1 MSTQSHHDEQLAQLV
16 ESMNR
21 LEARTDVA
29 LSRQEQRLEELT
41 RRVGEQIVNI
51 REHDTRIAGITLSL
65 SKTRAAAAAAATG
78 LESLRVETRQAIGDL
93 KPRNLAAWVAV
104 AVAAL
109 ALVITPMLTALM
121 TR

>member
-1 MSTQSHHDEQLAQLV
+1 MSTHSHHDDQLTQLF
-16 ESMNR
+16 ESMIR

-29 LSRQEQRLEELT
+29 LSRQEQRLEELA
-41 RRVGEQIVNI
+41 RRVGEQVVTL
-51 REHDTRIAGITLSL
+51 REHDTRMAGIALSL
-65 SKTRAAAAAAATG
+65 SKTRAAATAAATG
-78 LESLRVETRQAIGDL
+78 LESLRAETRQAIGDL

-109 ALVITPMLTALM
+109 ALVLTPMLTALM

>member
-1 MSTQSHHDEQLAQLV
+1 MAGI
-16 ESMNR
+16 
-21 LEARTDVA
+21 A
-29 LSRQEQRLEELT
+29 LSL
-41 RRVGEQIVNI
+41 G
-51 REHDTRIAGITLSL
+51 
-65 SKTRAAAAAAATG
+65 KTRAAAAAAASG

>member
-16 ESMNR
+16 ESMIR